1 MQSKY
6 DFLIV
11 GAGLFGAVVAHEL
24 AERGKRV
31 LVVDKRGHAGG
42 NLYCR
47 SVEGIPVHAYGAHI
61 FHTDK
66 SEIWDYVCRLGTMNH
81 FVNAPLARFGD
92 RLYNLPFNMNT
103 FHRLFGVITPEEAR
117 ERIDAEIAADIMQMS
132 CKREQ
137 LSLLK
142 LPSAA
147 DIIKN
152 GPSDAPRNLEEQALR
167 LCGRTIYETLIKGY
181 TEKQWGKPATEL
193 PAFIIRRVPL
203 RFTFDNNYFN
213 DPFQGI
219 PVGGYNGWFD
229 RLLAKADVRLGT
241 DFMKE
246 RGALEGLAK
255 HTVFTG
261 CIDEYFDFRLGRLD
275 YRSLRFEEK
284 VLPVSDFQGNA
295 VVNYTE
301 ARVPYTRVIEHKHF
315 ECGRWAQL
323 PVTAVTYEYPDSY
336 EPGKTPYYPINDARN
351 TALYNEYKALAAN
364 CPGVTFGGRLGQ
376 YAYYDMDDTIAAA
389 LAAADELAA
398 I

>member
-1 MQSKY
+1 MNTHNKKGRIAYARQVDEMQSKY

-11 GAGLFGAVVAHEL
+11 GAGLFGAVAAHEL

-31 LVVDKRGHAGG
+31 LVVDKRRHTGG

-47 SVEGIPVHAYGAHI
+47 HAEGIPVHAYGAHI

-66 SEIWDYVCRLGTMNH
+66 PEIWDYACKLGKMNH
-81 FVNAPLARFGD
+81 FINSPLARFGD

-103 FHRLFGVITPEEAR
+103 FHSLFGVVTPEEAR
-117 ERIDAEIAADIMQMS
+117 ERINAEIADIM
-132 CKREQ
+132 
-137 LSLLK
+137 
-142 LPSAA
+142 
-147 DIIKN
+147 KN
-152 GPSDAPRNLEEQALR
+152 SSGNAPRNLEEQALR

-193 PAFIIRRVPL
+193 PAFIIRRVPM
-203 RFTFDNNYFN
+203 RFTYNNNYFD

-219 PVGGYNGWFD
+219 PEGGYNGWFD
-229 RLLAKADVRLGT
+229 RLLEKVDVRLGT
-241 DFMKE
+241 DFQKE
-246 RGALEGLAK
+246 RGALEPLAA
-255 HTVFTG
+255 HVVFTG

-284 VLPVSDFQGNA
+284 MLPVGDFQGNA

-301 ARVPYTRVIEHKHF
+301 AAVPYTRVIEHKHF
-315 ECGRWAQL
+315 ECGRLAEL
-323 PVTAVTYEYPDSY
+323 PVTAVTYEFPDTY
-336 EPGKTPYYPINDARN
+336 APGKTPYYPINDARN
-351 TALYNEYKALAAN
+351 TALYNEYKALAAR

-389 LAAADELAA
+389 LAATAELAA
-398 I
+398 L

>member
-11 GAGLFGAVVAHEL
+11 GAGLFGAVAAHEL

-31 LVVDKRGHAGG
+31 LVVDKRRHTGG

-47 SVEGIPVHAYGAHI
+47 HAEGIPIHTYGAHI

-66 SEIWDYVCRLGTMNH
+66 PEIWDFACKLGKMNH
-81 FVNAPLARFGD
+81 FINSPLARFGD

-103 FHRLFGVITPEEAR
+103 FHCLFGVITPEEAR
-117 ERIDAEIAADIMQMS
+117 ERINAEIADIM
-132 CKREQ
+132 
-137 LSLLK
+137 
-142 LPSAA
+142 
-147 DIIKN
+147 KN
-152 GPSDAPRNLEEQALR
+152 SSGNAPRNLEEQALR

-193 PAFIIRRVPL
+193 PAFIIRRVPM
-203 RFTFDNNYFN
+203 RFTYNNNYFD

-219 PVGGYNGWFD
+219 PEGGYNGWFD
-229 RLLAKADVRLGT
+229 RLLEKVDVRLGT
-241 DFMKE
+241 DFQKE
-246 RGALEGLAK
+246 RGALEPLAA
-255 HTVFTG
+255 HVVFTG
-261 CIDEYFDFRLGRLD
+261 CIDEYFDFCLGRLD

-284 VLPVSDFQGNA
+284 MLPVGDFQGNA

-301 ARVPYTRVIEHKHF
+301 AAVPYTRVIEHKHF
-315 ECGRWAQL
+315 ECGRLAEL
-323 PVTAVTYEYPDSY
+323 PVTAVTYEFPDTY
-336 EPGKTPYYPINDARN
+336 APGKTPYYPINDARN
-351 TALYNEYKALAAN
+351 TALYNEYKALAAR

-389 LAAADELAA
+389 LAATAELAA
-398 I
+398 L

>member
-11 GAGLFGAVVAHEL
+11 GAGLFGAVAAHEL

-31 LVVDKRGHAGG
+31 LVVDKRRHTGG

-47 SVEGIPVHAYGAHI
+47 HAEGIPIHTYGAHI

-66 SEIWDYVCRLGTMNH
+66 PEIWDFACKLGKMNH
-81 FVNAPLARFGD
+81 FINSPLARIGD

-103 FHRLFGVITPEEAR
+103 FHSLFGVVTPEEAR
-117 ERIDAEIAADIMQMS
+117 ERINAEIADIM
-132 CKREQ
+132 
-137 LSLLK
+137 
-142 LPSAA
+142 
-147 DIIKN
+147 KN
-152 GPSDAPRNLEEQALR
+152 SSGNAPRNLEEQALR

-193 PAFIIRRVPL
+193 PAFIIRRVPM
-203 RFTFDNNYFN
+203 RFTYNNNYFD

-219 PVGGYNGWFD
+219 PEGGYNGWFD
-229 RLLAKADVRLGT
+229 RLLEKVDVRLGT
-241 DFMKE
+241 DFQKE
-246 RGALEGLAK
+246 RGALEPLAA
-255 HTVFTG
+255 HVVFTG

-284 VLPVSDFQGNA
+284 MLPVGDFQGNA

-301 ARVPYTRVIEHKHF
+301 AAVPYTRVIEHKHF
-315 ECGRWAQL
+315 ECGRLAEL
-323 PVTAVTYEYPDSY
+323 PVTAVTYEFPDTY
-336 EPGKTPYYPINDARN
+336 APGKMPYYPINDARN
-351 TALYNEYKALAAN
+351 TALYNEYKALAAR

-389 LAAADELAA
+389 LAATAELAA
-398 I
+398 L

>member
-11 GAGLFGAVVAHEL
+11 GAGLFGAVAAHEL

-31 LVVDKRGHAGG
+31 LVVDKRRHTGG

-47 SVEGIPVHAYGAHI
+47 HAEGIPVHTYGAHI

-66 SEIWDYVCRLGTMNH
+66 PEIWDFACKLGKMNH
-81 FVNAPLARFGD
+81 FINSPLARFGD

-103 FHRLFGVITPEEAR
+103 FHSLFGVITPEEAR
-117 ERIDAEIAADIMQMS
+117 ERINAEIADIM
-132 CKREQ
+132 
-137 LSLLK
+137 
-142 LPSAA
+142 
-147 DIIKN
+147 KN
-152 GPSDAPRNLEEQALR
+152 SSGNAPRNLEEQALR

-193 PAFIIRRVPL
+193 PAFIIRRVPM
-203 RFTFDNNYFN
+203 RFTYNNNYFD

-219 PVGGYNGWFD
+219 PEGGYNGWFD
-229 RLLAKADVRLGT
+229 RLLEKVDVRLGT
-241 DFMKE
+241 DFQKE
-246 RGALEGLAK
+246 RGALEPLAA
-255 HTVFTG
+255 HVVFTG
-261 CIDEYFDFRLGRLD
+261 CIDEYFDFCLGRLD

-284 VLPVSDFQGNA
+284 MLPVGDFQGNA

-301 ARVPYTRVIEHKHF
+301 AAVPYTRVIEHKHF
-315 ECGRWAQL
+315 ECGRLAEL
-323 PVTAVTYEYPDSY
+323 PVTAVTYEFPDTY
-336 EPGKTPYYPINDARN
+336 APGKMPYYPINDARN
-351 TALYNEYKALAAN
+351 TALYNEYKALAAR

-389 LAAADELAA
+389 LAATAELAA
-398 I
+398 L

>member
-11 GAGLFGAVVAHEL
+11 GAGLFGAVAAHEL

-31 LVVDKRGHAGG
+31 LVVDKRRHTGG

-47 SVEGIPVHAYGAHI
+47 HAEGIPVHTYGAHI

-66 SEIWDYVCRLGTMNH
+66 PEIWDFACKLGKMNH
-81 FVNAPLARFGD
+81 FINSPLARFGD

-103 FHRLFGVITPEEAR
+103 FHSLFGVVTPEEAR
-117 ERIDAEIAADIMQMS
+117 DRINAEIADIM
-132 CKREQ
+132 
-137 LSLLK
+137 
-142 LPSAA
+142 
-147 DIIKN
+147 KN
-152 GPSDAPRNLEEQALR
+152 SSGNAPRNLEEQALR

-193 PAFIIRRVPL
+193 PAFIIRRVPM
-203 RFTFDNNYFN
+203 RFTYNNNYFD

-219 PVGGYNGWFD
+219 PEGGYNGWFD
-229 RLLAKADVRLGT
+229 RLLEKVDVRLGT
-241 DFMKE
+241 DFQKE
-246 RGALEGLAK
+246 RGVLEPLAA
-255 HTVFTG
+255 HVVFTG
-261 CIDEYFDFRLGRLD
+261 CIDEYFDFCLGRLD

-284 VLPVSDFQGNA
+284 MLPVGDFQGNA

-301 ARVPYTRVIEHKHF
+301 AAVPYTRVIEHKHF
-315 ECGRWAQL
+315 ECGRLAEL
-323 PVTAVTYEYPDSY
+323 PVTAVTYEYPDTY
-336 EPGKTPYYPINDARN
+336 APGKMPYYPINDARN
-351 TALYNEYKALAAN
+351 TALYNEYKALAAR

-389 LAAADELAA
+389 LAATAELAA
-398 I
+398 L

>member
-117 ERIDAEIAADIMQMS
+117 ERIDAEIAADIMQN
-132 CKREQ
+132 C
-137 LSLLK
+137 
-142 LPSAA
+142 
-147 DIIKN
+147 
-152 GPSDAPRNLEEQALR
+152 PSDAPRNLEEQALR

-193 PAFIIRRVPL
+193 PA
-203 RFTFDNNYFN
+203 
-213 DPFQGI
+213 
-219 PVGGYNGWFD
+219 
-229 RLLAKADVRLGT
+229 
-241 DFMKE
+241 
-246 RGALEGLAK
+246 
-255 HTVFTG
+255 
-261 CIDEYFDFRLGRLD
+261 
-275 YRSLRFEEK
+275 
-284 VLPVSDFQGNA
+284 
-295 VVNYTE
+295 
-301 ARVPYTRVIEHKHF
+301 
-315 ECGRWAQL
+315 
-323 PVTAVTYEYPDSY
+323 
-336 EPGKTPYYPINDARN
+336 
-351 TALYNEYKALAAN
+351 
-364 CPGVTFGGRLGQ
+364 
-376 YAYYDMDDTIAAA
+376 
-389 LAAADELAA
+389 
-398 I
+398 

>member
-11 GAGLFGAVVAHEL
+11 GAGLFGAVAAHEL

-31 LVVDKRGHAGG
+31 LVVDKRRHTGG

-47 SVEGIPVHAYGAHI
+47 HAEGIPVHAYGAHI

-66 SEIWDYVCRLGTMNH
+66 PEIWDYACKLGKMNH
-81 FVNAPLARFGD
+81 FINSPLARFGD

-103 FHRLFGVITPEEAR
+103 FHSLFGVITPEEAR
-117 ERIDAEIAADIMQMS
+117 ERINAEIADIM
-132 CKREQ
+132 
-137 LSLLK
+137 
-142 LPSAA
+142 
-147 DIIKN
+147 KN
-152 GPSDAPRNLEEQALR
+152 SSGNAPRNLEEQALR

-193 PAFIIRRVPL
+193 PAFIIRRVPM
-203 RFTFDNNYFN
+203 RFTYNNNYFD

-219 PVGGYNGWFD
+219 PEGGYNGWFD
-229 RLLAKADVRLGT
+229 RLLEKVDVRLGT
-241 DFMKE
+241 DFQKE
-246 RGALEGLAK
+246 RGALEPLAA
-255 HTVFTG
+255 HVVFTG
-261 CIDEYFDFRLGRLD
+261 CIDEYFDFCLGRLD

-284 VLPVSDFQGNA
+284 MLPVGDFQGNA

-301 ARVPYTRVIEHKHF
+301 AAVPYTRVIEHKHF
-315 ECGRWAQL
+315 ECGRLAEL
-323 PVTAVTYEYPDSY
+323 PVTAVTYEFPDTY
-336 EPGKTPYYPINDARN
+336 APGKMPYYPINDARN
-351 TALYNEYKALAAN
+351 TALYNEYKALAAR

-389 LAAADELAA
+389 LAATAELAA
-398 I
+398 L